1 LKSWKNRKINK
12 TLNNKI
18 MTDIKISA
26 ELVKELREKTGASI
40 MECRNAL
47 VESGGDLEKAMDNLR
62 KRGKEKAAKKADR
75 ATAEGVIV
83 SYIHG
88 NKKIAAMVEL
98 LCETDFVAKN
108 AEFQELAYDLAMHI
122 AALDPKYISSENI
135 DEKEKL
141 EYEKFAREEF
151 ASEPASPAGKNK
163 PADLIEKIVMG
174 KAKKHFDEISL
185 LSQSF
190 VKNPDTTVEDLIK
203 EKIAKIGENIQV
215 GNFVRFEI

>member
-1 LKSWKNRKINK
+1 M
-12 TLNNKI
+12 LNNKK

-47 VESGGDLEKAMDNLR
+47 VEAKGDFEKAVENLR

-75 ATAEGVIV
+75 ATAEGVVV
-83 SYIHG
+83 SYIHS
-88 NKKIAAMVEL
+88 NKKIGTMVEL

-108 AEFQELAYDLAMHI
+108 SEFQELAHDLAMHI
-122 AALDPKYISSENI
+122 AATNPKYLSFENV
-135 DEKEKL
+135 DEKEKS

-151 ASEPASPAGKNK
+151 SSENK
-163 PADLIEKIVMG
+163 PTEILEKMVSG
-174 KAKKHFDEISL
+174 KVKKHFDEISL
-185 LSQSF
+185 LSQPF
-190 VKNPDTTVEDLIK
+190 VKNPDATVGDLIK

-215 GNFVRFEI
+215 GNFVRFEV

>member
-1 LKSWKNRKINK
+1 M
-12 TLNNKI
+12 LNNKK

-47 VESGGDLEKAMDNLR
+47 VEAKGDLEKAVENLR

-75 ATAEGVIV
+75 ATAEGVVV
-83 SYIHG
+83 SYIHS
-88 NKKIAAMVEL
+88 NKKIGAMVEL

-108 AEFQELAYDLAMHI
+108 SEFQELAYDLAMHI
-122 AALDPKYISSENI
+122 TAM
-135 DEKEKL
+135 
-141 EYEKFAREEF
+141 
-151 ASEPASPAGKNK
+151 EPS
-163 PADLIEKIVMG
+163 
-174 KAKKHFDEISL
+174 DEISL
-185 LSQSF
+185 LSQPF

-203 EKIAKIGENIQV
+203 EKIAKIGENIQI